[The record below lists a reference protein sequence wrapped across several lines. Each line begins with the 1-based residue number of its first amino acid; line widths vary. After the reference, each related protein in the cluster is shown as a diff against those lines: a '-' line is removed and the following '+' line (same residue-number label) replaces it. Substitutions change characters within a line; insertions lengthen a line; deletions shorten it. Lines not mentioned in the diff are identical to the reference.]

1 MSEHPI
7 EVSEDAGVRYLHFG
21 SDWVQGAMRIR
32 RPNALELAYTR
43 EMMACQLLRPE
54 ASWPRRALLIG
65 LGAAS
70 LTKHFFHYLPH
81 CHFTVVEINPSVVA
95 AARQFFKLPA
105 EAEGRFE
112 IVVGDGAAYVEQAE
126 EKFDAILVDG
136 FDPDARAGA
145 LDTLAFYR
153 HCRDRLNEQGLFV
166 TNLLGRSRG
175 FAASVKRIAD
185 AFEQRTLVFPSGDS
199 GNTIAFAACGEAVE
213 VSTAELKERAEALK
227 KESGLN
233 LLPTLA
239 RISEA
244 GQLSGGK
251 LAL

>member
-1 MSEHPI
+1 MSDHPI

-32 RPNALELAYTR
+32 RPNSLELLYTR
-43 EMMACQLLRPE
+43 EMMACQLLRQDS
-54 ASWPRRALLIG
+54 SWPRRALLIG

-70 LTKHFFHYLPH
+70 LTKHFYYYLPH
-81 CHFTVVEINPSVVA
+81 CHFTVVEINPQVVA
-95 AARQFFKLPA
+95 VARQMFKLPQ

-112 IVVGDGAAYVEQAE
+112 LVVGDGAAYVAE
-126 EKFDAILVDG
+126 ASEHFDAILVDG

-145 LDTLAFYR
+145 LDTTVFYR
-153 HCRDRLNEQGLFV
+153 NCRELLSEQGLFV

-175 FAASVKRIAD
+175 FAASVQRIAD
-185 AFEQRTLVFPSGDS
+185 AFEQRTLVFPSCDS
-199 GNTIAFAACGEAVE
+199 GNTIAFAATGETIAL
-213 VSTAELKERAEALK
+213 SSAELKARALALK
-227 KESGLN
+227 EESGLN

-244 GQLSGGK
+244 GQLSGDK
-251 LAL
+251 LTL